1 MSHWLYLSPHTPGDR
16 PWHCHWWS
24 TDSAPREG
32 DLEQAAEHLRGQ
44 AFALLLPMEMAS
56 FHQVSVPA
64 RSGRWLR
71 QALHSALE
79 EQLIEDVEHLHLAHG
94 PLRERRH
101 CAVLVINRERLQRCL
116 KRLAEHG
123 LQPSRMHIDADCLP
137 QDRPRA
143 LAWDGRWLLGGSAAM
158 RLSLDPR
165 ELGELGR
172 LLPDG
177 LLWQGA
183 EAPGIDDLEPE
194 NWQAEELPW
203 QVLSQGSL
211 QAIDL
216 CQGPFQRRTR
226 KATPWRLALLVL
238 AIAGGAQLLQNV
250 GHRLYLE
257 QRSDQLHAASQSL
270 WQERFADEPVTSDLA
285 HQVRLKQRQQVQE
298 TPGVA
303 LRLSQL
309 AEQWA
314 ASGGALSQIQRL
326 DYQAEEGWSLQ
337 VSAPAFAD
345 LQLLREGLINQ
356 GLNVST
362 DSSVRDAQGVSARF
376 QIKE

>member
-1 MSHWLYLSPHTPGDR
+1 MSHWLYLSPHTTGDT
-16 PWHCHWWS
+16 PWRCHWWS
-24 TDSAPREG
+24 AGSTPQQGS
-32 DLEQAAEHLRGQ
+32 LEQAAEQLREHG
-44 AFALLLPMEMAS
+44 FVLLLPMEMAS

-79 EQLIEDVEHLHLAHG
+79 EHLIDDVEHLHMAHG

-101 CAVLVINRERLQRCL
+101 CSVLVINRERLQRCL

-137 QDRPRA
+137 LDRPRA
-143 LAWDGRWLLGGSAAM
+143 LAWDGRWLLGGSAPL
-158 RLSLDPR
+158 RLTLSDQ
-165 ELGELGR
+165 ELGDLSR
-172 LLPDG
+172 LVPDG

-183 EAPGIDDLEPE
+183 QTPGIDGLEPQH
-194 NWQAEELPW
+194 WQVEEQPW

-216 CQGPFQRRTR
+216 CQGQFQRRTR
-226 KATPWRLALLVL
+226 KARPWRLALLVL
-238 AIAGGAQLLQNV
+238 AIAGGAHLLQNI

-270 WQERFADEPVTSDLA
+270 WQERFADEPVTADLA
-285 HQVRLKQRQQVQE
+285 RQVRLKQRQQVQE

-309 AEQWA
+309 AEQWV
-314 ASGGALSQIQRL
+314 ASGGALSMIQRL

-345 LQLLREGLINQ
+345 LQMLREGLINQ
-356 GLNVST
+356 GLSVST

>member
-1 MSHWLYLSPHTPGDR
+1 MSHWLYLSPHTTGDT
-16 PWHCHWWS
+16 PWRCHWWS
-24 TDSAPREG
+24 AGSTPQQGS
-32 DLEQAAEHLRGQ
+32 LEQAAEQLREHG
-44 AFALLLPMEMAS
+44 FVLLLPMEMAS

-79 EQLIEDVEHLHLAHG
+79 EHLIDDVEHLHMAHG

-101 CAVLVINRERLQRCL
+101 CSVLVINRERLQRCL

-123 LQPSRMHIDADCLP
+123 LHPARMHIDADCLP

-143 LAWDGRWLLGGSAAM
+143 LAWDGRWLLGGSAPL
-158 RLSLDPR
+158 RLTLSDQ
-165 ELGELGR
+165 ELGDLSR
-172 LLPDG
+172 LVPDG

-183 EAPGIDDLEPE
+183 QAPGIDGLEPQH
-194 NWQAEELPW
+194 WQVEEQPW

-216 CQGPFQRRTR
+216 CQGQFQRRTR
-226 KATPWRLALLVL
+226 KAKPWRLTLLVL
-238 AIAGGAQLLQNV
+238 AIAGSAHLLQNI

-270 WQERFADEPVTSDLA
+270 WQERFADEPVTADLA
-285 HQVRLKQRQQVQE
+285 RQVRLKQRQQVQE

-309 AEQWA
+309 AEQWV
-314 ASGGALSQIQRL
+314 ASGGALSMIQRL

-345 LQLLREGLINQ
+345 LQMLREGLINQ
-356 GLNVST
+356 GLSVST

>member
-1 MSHWLYLSPHTPGDR
+1 MSHWLYLSPHTTGDT
-16 PWHCHWWS
+16 PWRCHWWS
-24 TDSAPREG
+24 AASTPQQGS
-32 DLEQAAEHLRGQ
+32 LEQAAEQLREHG
-44 AFALLLPMEMAS
+44 FVLLLPMEMAS

-79 EQLIEDVEHLHLAHG
+79 EHLIDDVEHLHMAHG

-101 CAVLVINRERLQRCL
+101 CSVLVINRERLQRCL

-137 QDRPRA
+137 LDRPRA
-143 LAWDGRWLLGGSAAM
+143 LAWDGRWLLGGSAPL
-158 RLSLDPR
+158 RLTLSDQ
-165 ELGELGR
+165 ELGDLNR
-172 LLPDG
+172 LVPDG

-183 EAPGIDDLEPE
+183 QAPGIDGLEPQH
-194 NWQAEELPW
+194 WQVEEQPW

-216 CQGPFQRRTR
+216 CQGQFQRRTR
-226 KATPWRLALLVL
+226 KARPWRLTLLVL
-238 AIAGGAQLLQNV
+238 AIAGGAHLLQNI

-270 WQERFADEPVTSDLA
+270 WQERFADEPVTADLA
-285 HQVRLKQRQQVQE
+285 RQVRLKQRQQVQE

-309 AEQWA
+309 AEQWV
-314 ASGGALSQIQRL
+314 ASGGALSMIQRL

-345 LQLLREGLINQ
+345 LQMLREGLINQ
-356 GLNVST
+356 GLSVST

>member
-1 MSHWLYLSPHTPGDR
+1 MSHWLYLSPHTTGDT
-16 PWHCHWWS
+16 PWRCHWWS
-24 TDSAPREG
+24 AGSTPQQGS
-32 DLEQAAEHLRGQ
+32 LEQAAEQLREHG
-44 AFALLLPMEMAS
+44 FVLLLPMEMAS

-79 EQLIEDVEHLHLAHG
+79 EHLIDDVEHLHMAHG

-101 CAVLVINRERLQRCL
+101 CPVLVINRERLQRCL

-143 LAWDGRWLLGGSAAM
+143 LAWDGRWLLGGSAPL
-158 RLSLDPR
+158 RLTLSDQ
-165 ELGELGR
+165 ELGDLSR
-172 LLPDG
+172 LVPDG

-183 EAPGIDDLEPE
+183 QAPGIDGLEPQH
-194 NWQAEELPW
+194 WQAEEQPW

-216 CQGPFQRRTR
+216 CQGQFQRRTR
-226 KATPWRLALLVL
+226 KARPWRLTLLVL
-238 AIAGGAQLLQNV
+238 AIAGGAHLLQNI

-270 WQERFADEPVTSDLA
+270 WQERFADEPVTADLA
-285 HQVRLKQRQQVQE
+285 RQVRLKQRQQVQE

-309 AEQWA
+309 AEQWV
-314 ASGGALSQIQRL
+314 ASGGALSMIQRL

-345 LQLLREGLINQ
+345 LQMLREGLINQ
-356 GLNVST
+356 GLSVST

>member
-1 MSHWLYLSPHTPGDR
+1 MSHWLYLSPHTTGDT
-16 PWHCHWWS
+16 PWRCHWWS
-24 TDSAPREG
+24 AGSTPQQGS
-32 DLEQAAEHLRGQ
+32 LEQAAEQLREHG
-44 AFALLLPMEMAS
+44 FVLLLPMEMAS

-79 EQLIEDVEHLHLAHG
+79 EHLIDDVEHLHMAHG

-101 CAVLVINRERLQRCL
+101 CSVLIINRERLQRCL

-143 LAWDGRWLLGGSAAM
+143 LAWDGRWLLGGSAPL
-158 RLSLDPR
+158 RLTLSDQ
-165 ELGELGR
+165 ELGDLNR
-172 LLPDG
+172 LVPDG

-183 EAPGIDDLEPE
+183 QAPGIDGLEPQH
-194 NWQAEELPW
+194 WQVEEQPW

-216 CQGPFQRRTR
+216 CQGQFQRRTR
-226 KATPWRLALLVL
+226 KARPWRLALLVL
-238 AIAGGAQLLQNV
+238 AIAGGAHLLQNI

-270 WQERFADEPVTSDLA
+270 WQERFADEPVTADLA
-285 HQVRLKQRQQVQE
+285 RQVRLKQRQQVQE

-309 AEQWA
+309 AEQWV
-314 ASGGALSQIQRL
+314 ASGGALSMIQRL

-345 LQLLREGLINQ
+345 LQMLREGLINQ
-356 GLNVST
+356 GLSVST

>member
-1 MSHWLYLSPHTPGDR
+1 MSHWLYLSPHTTGDT
-16 PWHCHWWS
+16 PWRCHWWS
-24 TDSAPREG
+24 AGSTPQQGS
-32 DLEQAAEHLRGQ
+32 LEQAAEHLREHG
-44 AFALLLPMEMAS
+44 FVLLLPMEMAS

-79 EQLIEDVEHLHLAHG
+79 EHLIDDVEHLHMAHG

-101 CAVLVINRERLQRCL
+101 CSVLVINRERLQRCL

-137 QDRPRA
+137 LDRPRA
-143 LAWDGRWLLGGSAAM
+143 LAWDGRWLLGGSAPL
-158 RLSLDPR
+158 RLTLSDQ
-165 ELGELGR
+165 ELGDLNR
-172 LLPDG
+172 LVPDG

-183 EAPGIDDLEPE
+183 QAPGIDGLEPQH
-194 NWQAEELPW
+194 WQVEEQPW

-216 CQGPFQRRTR
+216 CQGQFQRRTR
-226 KATPWRLALLVL
+226 KARPWRLALLVL
-238 AIAGGAQLLQNV
+238 AIAGGAHLLQNI

-270 WQERFADEPVTSDLA
+270 WQERFTDEPVTADLA
-285 HQVRLKQRQQVQE
+285 RQVRLKQRQQVQE

-309 AEQWA
+309 AEQWV
-314 ASGGALSQIQRL
+314 ASGGALSMIQRL

-345 LQLLREGLINQ
+345 LQMLREGLINQ
-356 GLNVST
+356 GLSVST

>member
-1 MSHWLYLSPHTPGDR
+1 MSHWLYLSPHTTGDT
-16 PWHCHWWS
+16 PWRCHWWS
-24 TDSAPREG
+24 ADSTPQQG
-32 DLEQAAEHLRGQ
+32 SLEQAAEHLREHG
-44 AFALLLPMEMAS
+44 FVLLLPMEMAS

-79 EQLIEDVEHLHLAHG
+79 EQLIDDVEHLHMAHG

-101 CAVLVINRERLQRCL
+101 CSVLVINRERLQRCL
-116 KRLAEHG
+116 KRLAENG

-143 LAWDGRWLLGGSAAM
+143 LAWDGRWLLGGSAPL
-158 RLSLDPR
+158 RLTLSDQ
-165 ELGELGR
+165 ELGDLNR
-172 LLPDG
+172 LVPDG

-183 EAPGIDDLEPE
+183 QAPGIDGLEPQH
-194 NWQAEELPW
+194 WQAEEQPW

-216 CQGPFQRRTR
+216 CQGQFQRRTR
-226 KATPWRLALLVL
+226 KARPWRLALLVL
-238 AIAGGAQLLQNV
+238 AIAGGAHLLQNI

-270 WQERFADEPVTSDLA
+270 WQERFADEPVTADLA
-285 HQVRLKQRQQVQE
+285 RQVRLKQRQQVQE

-309 AEQWA
+309 AEQWV
-314 ASGGALSQIQRL
+314 ASGGALSMIQRL

-345 LQLLREGLINQ
+345 LQMLREGLINQ
-356 GLNVST
+356 GLSVST

>member
-1 MSHWLYLSPHTPGDR
+1 
-16 PWHCHWWS
+16 
-24 TDSAPREG
+24 
-32 DLEQAAEHLRGQ
+32 
-44 AFALLLPMEMAS
+44 MEMAS

-79 EQLIEDVEHLHLAHG
+79 EHLIDDVEHLHMAHG

-101 CAVLVINRERLQRCL
+101 CSVLVINRERLQRCL

-143 LAWDGRWLLGGSAAM
+143 LAWDGRWLLGGSAPL
-158 RLSLDPR
+158 RLTLSDQ
-165 ELGELGR
+165 ELGDLSR
-172 LLPDG
+172 LVPDG

-183 EAPGIDDLEPE
+183 QAPGIDGLEPQH
-194 NWQAEELPW
+194 WQAEEQPW

-216 CQGPFQRRTR
+216 CQGQFQRRTR
-226 KATPWRLALLVL
+226 KARPWRLALLVL
-238 AIAGGAQLLQNV
+238 AIAGGAHLLQNI

-270 WQERFADEPVTSDLA
+270 WQERFADEPVTADLA
-285 HQVRLKQRQQVQE
+285 RQVRLKQRQQVQE

-309 AEQWA
+309 AEQWV
-314 ASGGALSQIQRL
+314 ASGGALSMIQRL

-345 LQLLREGLINQ
+345 LQMLREGLINQ
-356 GLNVST
+356 GLSVST

>member
-1 MSHWLYLSPHTPGDR
+1 MSHWLYLSPHTTGDT
-16 PWHCHWWS
+16 PWRCHWWS
-24 TDSAPREG
+24 AGSTPQQGS
-32 DLEQAAEHLRGQ
+32 LEQAAEHLREHG
-44 AFALLLPMEMAS
+44 FVLLLPMEMAS

-79 EQLIEDVEHLHLAHG
+79 EHLIDDVEHLHMAHG
-94 PLRERRH
+94 QLRERRH
-101 CAVLVINRERLQRCL
+101 CSVLVINRERLQRCL

-137 QDRPRA
+137 LDRPRA
-143 LAWDGRWLLGGSAAM
+143 LAWDGRWLLGGSAPL
-158 RLSLDPR
+158 RLTLSDQ
-165 ELGELGR
+165 ELGDLSR
-172 LLPDG
+172 LVPDG

-183 EAPGIDDLEPE
+183 QAPGIDGLEPQH
-194 NWQAEELPW
+194 WQVEEQPW

-216 CQGPFQRRTR
+216 CQGQFQRRTR
-226 KATPWRLALLVL
+226 KAGPWRLALLVL
-238 AIAGGAQLLQNV
+238 AIAGGAHLLQNI

-270 WQERFADEPVTSDLA
+270 WQERFADEPVTADLA
-285 HQVRLKQRQQVQE
+285 RQVRLKQRQQVQE

-309 AEQWA
+309 AEQWV
-314 ASGGALSQIQRL
+314 ASGGALSMIQRL

-345 LQLLREGLINQ
+345 LQMLREGLINQ
-356 GLNVST
+356 GLSVST

>member
-1 MSHWLYLSPHTPGDR
+1 MSHWLYLSPHTTGDT
-16 PWHCHWWS
+16 PWRCHWWS
-24 TDSAPREG
+24 AGSTPQQGS
-32 DLEQAAEHLRGQ
+32 LEQAAEHLREHG
-44 AFALLLPMEMAS
+44 FVLLLPMEMAS

-79 EQLIEDVEHLHLAHG
+79 EHLIDDVEHLHMAHG

-101 CAVLVINRERLQRCL
+101 CSVLVINRERLQRCL

-143 LAWDGRWLLGGSAAM
+143 LAWDGRWLLGGSAPL
-158 RLSLDPR
+158 RLTLSDQ
-165 ELGELGR
+165 ELGDLNR
-172 LLPDG
+172 LVPDG

-183 EAPGIDDLEPE
+183 QAPLIDGLEPQH
-194 NWQAEELPW
+194 WQVEEQPW

-216 CQGPFQRRTR
+216 CQGQFQRRTR
-226 KATPWRLALLVL
+226 KARPWRLALLVL
-238 AIAGGAQLLQNV
+238 AIAGGAHLLQNI

-270 WQERFADEPVTSDLA
+270 WQERFADEPVTADLA
-285 HQVRLKQRQQVQE
+285 RQVRLKQRQQVQE

-309 AEQWA
+309 AEQWV
-314 ASGGALSQIQRL
+314 ASGGALSMIQRL

-345 LQLLREGLINQ
+345 LQMLREGLINQ
-356 GLNVST
+356 GLSVST